1 MRVSMRTLPA
11 ILAAI
16 ALLLSLSVGST
27 LAVGGRT
34 LSTVM
39 TGAQE
44 VPGPGDP
51 NASGTA
57 VITLNPGHETVCY
70 SLTWM
75 NASGEDADPTND
87 AVWGGHIHIGAA
99 GTAGGIFIHLFG
111 GPPPEDFTA
120 FPSNHS
126 ISDCVTA
133 DRADILAVLTN
144 PAGYYV
150 NIHSGEYPGGIIRG
164 QLG

>member
-1 MRVSMRTLPA
+1 LA

-16 ALLLSLSVGST
+16 ALLLSISVGST
-27 LAVGGRT
+27 LAVGGRPLT
-34 LSTVM
+34 TVM

-57 VITLNPGHETVCY
+57 SITLNPGAEMVCY
-70 SLTWM
+70 SLSWA
-75 NASGEDADPTND
+75 NASGEDAITTND
-87 AVWGGHIHIGAA
+87 AVWGGHIHTGAA
-99 GTAGGIFIHLFG
+99 GIAGPVFISLFQGTSFGTTASTSG
-111 GPPPEDFTA
+111 
-120 FPSNHS
+120 
-126 ISDCVTA
+126 CVSA
-133 DRADILAVLTN
+133 DRADILAVILN

-150 NIHSGEYPGGIIRG
+150 NIHSDEYPGGIIRG